1 MKKLLAVFA
10 IAMFAATLVGVGGCH
25 AEGEVRDTAN
35 ILNVAQ

>member
-1 MKKLLAVFA
+1 MKKIFALFA
-10 IAMFAATLVGVGGCH
+10 ITMFAATLVGCH